1 MTTEKARKRAV
12 RTRMAKTGER
22 YAAARRHIV
31 AADPPASA
39 PGLPPLP
46 PRVADPGMTE
56 ATIAAGSGK
65 GWDHWFRLLDAWGAV
80 ERSHTDIARFVR
92 DENGIDGWWAQAV
105 TVGYERARG
114 LRARH
119 QTTRGFEVSVSKT
132 IPASRDEVWAAILE
146 PRRRRRWLE
155 PGDLGSR
162 RRAGPVGRSAT
173 FDVPSDGTRVAIA
186 IDDRAGGRSTVTV
199 THERLAGAKDVEVQ
213 RLGWRERLERLAD
226 LWPRA
231 AARQGSAKAPA
242 GGSASSADD

>member
-39 PGLPPLP
+39 TGLPPLP

-65 GWDHWFRLLDAWGAV
+65 GWDHWFRLLDAWGAA

-105 TVGYERARG
+105 AVGYERARG

-186 IDDRAGGRSTVTV
+186 IESRADGRSTVTA
-199 THERLAGAKDVEVQ
+199 TREGLAGAQDVETQ
-213 RLGWRERLERLAD
+213 RHRWREHLERLAA
-226 LWPRA
+226 LWPQA
-231 AARQGSAKAPA
+231 AARRSAKGRG